1 MLRKNSQV
9 RKLLV
14 SFLNE
19 VRQNSSDITKDR
31 VVNFLLEMDI
41 LLKDPL
47 IHRSQSHQ
55 YKPRNAK
62 PQIPVPGSGKK
73 TPQEFNLTDFLN
85 KPLNIQKREL
95 NLRIANRNRT
105 FDRLQ
110 TKGFAYSEEK
120 RRDIEKSLENQDV
133 ILSETGMVRYV
144 NSIAV
149 KNWE

>member
-9 RKLLV
+9 RKIV
-14 SFLNE
+14 GSFLNE
-19 VRQNSSDITKDR
+19 VRQSSSDIPKDR
-31 VVNFLLEMDI
+31 VINFLLEMDI

-73 TPQEFNLTDFLN
+73 NPQEFFLADFLN
-85 KPLNIQKREL
+85 KPLNVQKREL

-110 TKGFAYSEEK
+110 TKGSTYSEKK
-120 RRDIEKSLENQDV
+120 RSDIEKSLENQDI
-133 ILSETGMVRYV
+133 ILSETGMVRYID
-144 NSIAV
+144 NIAM